1 LHSRLLVAAC
11 HANGGSLA
19 HRMQPIAGAARICFS
34 SSVSRGE
41 LHTYIKRTMAAE
53 EARLHE
59 ANKLKE

>member
-1 LHSRLLVAAC
+1 
-11 HANGGSLA
+11 
-19 HRMQPIAGAARICFS
+19 MQPIAGAARICFS